1 METLLAWLDTPH
13 IMGFWLIVM
22 RLTGLFL
29 TAPLF
34 SHASIPL
41 MVKSQWVTVLA
52 FMLTSLT
59 PPPTQLITNEGQL
72 VLLALQEVAI
82 GGLLGMAV
90 QLILTS
96 FQLAGEFMATQMG
109 LNMAGMM
116 DPVSHQPS
124 TAIAN
129 LIGLFALLIFI
140 ALDGHHWLIAGLVQS
155 LHHIPLGATGLVL
168 TQTARD
174 TLMQWPQH
182 LFTLGLGIALPVVGT
197 MLLIDVAAGY
207 LAKTMPQL
215 NLLTLTPTV
224 KILVGLSLL
233 SATLPNN
240 LAVMQTQIK
249 QLPQTLGQTLP
260 VKKAQYTIPLKNKV
274 K

>member
-52 FMLTSLT
+52 FMLATLT
-59 PPPTQLITNEGQL
+59 PPPALITSEGQL
-72 VLLALQEVAI
+72 VLLAMQEVAI
-82 GGLLGMAV
+82 GGLLGMAA

-109 LNMAGMM
+109 LNMAGIM

-129 LIGLFALLIFI
+129 LVGLFALLLFI
-140 ALDGHHWLIAGLVQS
+140 GLDGHHWLIAGVAQS

-174 TLMQWPQH
+174 TLLQWPQH

-224 KILVGLSLL
+224 KILVGLSII
-233 SATLPNN
+233 SATLTNQV
-240 LAVMQTQIK
+240 AVMQTQVK
-249 QLPQTLGQTLP
+249 QLPQTLGKTLP
-260 VKKAQYTIPLKNKV
+260 VKKAPPVKTIKNKV
-274 K
+274 E